1 MVPVWAS
8 PLLIS
13 PSYEVMSARSP
24 ASLEELGLNAPCRPA
39 SGRAH
44 RRIALPP
51 VAAPRPQT
59 IHQPLN
65 NPLIAKH
72 PLASS
77 GRFAEFETV
86 VRSGGLSPSL
96 QTES

>member
-8 PLLIS
+8 PLSIS
-13 PSYEVMSARSP
+13 PSYEVMSALSP
-24 ASLEELGLNAPCRPA
+24 SSLDDLGLKVPCRPA

>member
-1 MVPVWAS
+1 
-8 PLLIS
+8 
-13 PSYEVMSARSP
+13 MSAGFGPRSSP
-24 ASLEELGLNAPCRPA
+24 DCASARCRAETADNP
-39 SGRAH
+39 
-44 RRIALPP
+44 
-51 VAAPRPQT
+51 
-59 IHQPLN
+59 QPLN

-77 GRFAEFETV
+77 GRFAELETV